1 MKTNFFR
8 IIEHLQSKGSW
19 TIHIAPQADQQM
31 IVSVLM
37 SDPKSEKEGI
47 NFTPMIF
54 NELPQVLDDTF
65 FTRITTPVR
74 EISEVFSNFSEVQKS
89 IEQAKKL
96 LKEKSKPASPT
107 ANPKADDSAVLK
119 QQYEEAIKKIEEL
132 NGLCKY
138 TEALALLPDEK
149 IYPEK
154 QVELARLRKELDDKS
169 RQLSLL

>member
-8 IIEHLQSKGSW
+8 IIEHLQCKGSW
-19 TIHIAPQADQQM
+19 TIHIAPQADQGM

-47 NFTPMIF
+47 AFTPMIF

-65 FTRITTPVR
+65 FTRITAPVK

-96 LKEKSKPASPT
+96 LKEKSKSASP
-107 ANPKADDSAVLK
+107 APSPKADDSAVLK

-132 NGLCKY
+132 NSLCKY

-149 IYPEK
+149 TYPEK
-154 QVELARLRKELDDKS
+154 RAELARLRKELDDKS